1 MSNEERKAD
10 IRRRLTLMRYPR
22 RSAAK
27 FTDENDHNPLILQNC
42 PACGGSGRRC
52 SFSTKPG
59 DHSVDLIICPDCDG
73 SGITGQV
80 EPYFPHELPE
90 ATAHTDAEGWLTCP
104 NCNWR
109 FTTRDRHAWTGRRH
123 LRCGQRIN
131 VVDERGRGD

>member
-27 FTDENDHNPLILQNC
+27 FTDENDHNPLVLQDC
-42 PACGGSGRRC
+42 PQCYGTGHVGESWVEDGSPVEANVLCTSCGGSG
-52 SFSTKPG
+52 
-59 DHSVDLIICPDCDG
+59 V
-73 SGITGQV
+73 TGQA
-80 EPYFPHELPE
+80 EPYFPHDVPE
-90 ATAHTDAEGWLTCP
+90 KTTHADAEGWLTCP

-109 FTTRDRHAWTGRRH
+109 FTTRDPRAWTGRRH

-131 VVDERGRGD
+131 VVGERRRGE